1 MVARNPLAGDFMHD
15 HRRNPSSVSHRP
27 SGTAGVIL
35 LAVHGALLLLLA
47 GVVLCSPRAG
57 EWISETVQAE
67 FVGAEPPVMA
77 PTQFAQPA
85 GDMWAASTH

>member
-1 MVARNPLAGDFMHD
+1 MPLRD
-15 HRRNPSSVSHRP
+15 RP
-27 SGTAGVIL
+27 SIPPELIPGFDV
-35 LAVHGALLLLLA
+35 ALPNPQVA
-47 GVVLCSPRAG
+47 PVVLCSPHAG

-85 GDMWAASTH
+85 GDMWPASTH